1 MYIPHANRIEETET
15 MLTFMHQYS
24 FATLVRV
31 VEGSPFASHLPLT
44 IVNKSVNE
52 RVNEGEQVILHGHFA
67 KANPH
72 WRVHQQ
78 PSEVLVIFHGPHAYI
93 SPSQYEAHQS
103 VPTWNYVA
111 VHAYGQLQ
119 LLDPGEATLAV
130 LEQLIA
136 TNQPSYQQQWESL
149 PDTYKRSML
158 NGIVAFAIKV
168 TRLEGKSKLSQNR
181 SVVDQMSVA
190 NWLAS
195 HDDPTDREVGR
206 LMRENLEKVNQ

>member
-15 MLTFMHQYS
+15 MLTFMRQYS
-24 FATLVRV
+24 FATLVSV
-31 VEGSPFASHLPLT
+31 SEGSPFASHLPLT
-44 IVNKSVNE
+44 IVNESVNE
-52 RVNEGEQVILHGHFA
+52 RVNEDDQVVLYGHFA
-67 KANPH
+67 KVNPH

-78 PSEVLVIFHGPHAYI
+78 PSEVLVIFNGPHAYI
-93 SPSQYEAHQS
+93 SPSQYDAQQS

-111 VHAYGQLQ
+111 VHAYGQLR

-136 TNQPSYQQQWESL
+136 AHESSYQQQWESL

-158 NGIVAFAIKV
+158 NGIVAFAINV
-168 TRLEGKSKLSQNR
+168 TRLEGKSKLSQNK
-181 SVVDQMSVA
+181 SVVDQTNVA
-190 NWLAS
+190 KWLLG
-195 HDDPTDREVGR
+195 HDDPTEREVGR